1 MKHKS
6 ESFEKFKEIRNEVEK
21 QAGKC
26 IKVLHSDRG
35 GEYLLDQFM
44 EYIKEN
50 GIISRLTPLATPQH
64 NGVAERRNRTLLDM
78 VRSIMSMSELSI
90 SFWAYTLETTVY
102 LLNRVPTKSI
112 PNTPYELWIGKK
124 PSLNHLKLWVCPTH
138 VRKSNMVKLGLRSDR
153 CLFVGYL
160 KMSTG
165 FYFYNPSEQKVFVSR
180 MLFFLRKIIA

>member
-50 GIISRLTPLATPQH
+50 GIISQLTPLATPQH

-78 VRSIMSMSELSI
+78 VHSLMSMLELPI
-90 SFWAYTLETTVY
+90 SF
-102 LLNRVPTKSI
+102 
-112 PNTPYELWIGKK
+112 
-124 PSLNHLKLWVCPTH
+124 
-138 VRKSNMVKLGLRSDR
+138 
-153 CLFVGYL
+153 
-160 KMSTG
+160 
-165 FYFYNPSEQKVFVSR
+165 
-180 MLFFLRKIIA
+180 